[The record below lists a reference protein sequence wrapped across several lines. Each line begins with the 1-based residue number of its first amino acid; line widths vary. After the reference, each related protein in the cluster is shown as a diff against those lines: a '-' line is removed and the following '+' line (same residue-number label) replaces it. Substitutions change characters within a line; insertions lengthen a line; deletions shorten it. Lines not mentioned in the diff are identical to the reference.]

1 MENGGL
7 SMLDILVEKLIHYA
21 QMHLSLEE
29 QDVLYT
35 RNLLLFRLKVPAP
48 YKGPINI
55 SEIKAMK
62 TPDALLDQ
70 LRAEVKKHNIT
81 EEWRIEGL
89 ITDVMGLLTPTP
101 TYVTEKFRKIYKKDK
116 RAATDYL
123 FDVGVAN
130 NYIQKSKIDENI
142 KWETSFDDKTL
153 KITINLAKPEKDNKQ
168 VLEELKHAGEHKD
181 EYPSCPICKENVGF
195 GGSFKIPPRQNL
207 RIIPIKLESENWFL
221 QYSPYMYYDHH
232 CICVFEEH
240 LPMNISP
247 RTFALLLSFVDQFP
261 HFFMGSNS
269 ELPIVGGSILTHEHF
284 QGGSPEMPMFDAGI
298 KKHLKAKYDKKV
310 DIGILDW
317 FTSVVLIKSSSKKLI
332 LEYASKI
339 TEKWF
344 NYSNPELDII
354 AYTGDERHN
363 TVTPI
368 VRKVKSNYYLYLILR
383 NNRTNEQYPDGIFH
397 AHPEYHNIKKE
408 GIGLI
413 EQMGTFILPAR
424 LKRQLGMIE
433 KALATKTD
441 FETLLAKSPDL
452 KIHETLF
459 RELESLES
467 EKPIQ
472 YDKEIRNYVSNVC
485 REVLLNT
492 AVFKDDEKGQ
502 TAFYDFLKSIKY

>member
-1 MENGGL
+1 
-7 SMLDILVEKLIHYA
+7 
-21 QMHLSLEE
+21 
-29 QDVLYT
+29 
-35 RNLLLFRLKVPAP
+35 
-48 YKGPINI
+48 
-55 SEIKAMK
+55 
-62 TPDALLDQ
+62 
-70 LRAEVKKHNIT
+70 
-81 EEWRIEGL
+81 
-89 ITDVMGLLTPTP
+89 
-101 TYVTEKFRKIYKKDK
+101 
-116 RAATDYL
+116 
-123 FDVGVAN
+123 
-130 NYIQKSKIDENI
+130 
-142 KWETSFDDKTL
+142 
-153 KITINLAKPEKDNKQ
+153 
-168 VLEELKHAGEHKD
+168 
-181 EYPSCPICKENVGF
+181 
-195 GGSFKIPPRQNL
+195 
-207 RIIPIKLESENWFL
+207 
-221 QYSPYMYYDHH
+221 
-232 CICVFEEH
+232 
-240 LPMNISP
+240 
-247 RTFALLLSFVDQFP
+247 
-261 HFFMGSNS
+261 MGSNS

-368 VRKVKSNYYLYLILR
+368 VRKVKSKYYLYLILR

-433 KALATKTD
+433 KALTTKTD

-452 KIHETLF
+452 KIHETLY
-459 RELESLES
+459 RDLESLES

-492 AVFKDDEKGQ
+492 SVFKDDEKGQ